1 MVHFSFQAG
10 AIAEPAEKSVVWIAA
25 AFTKGRRSVQYTRS
39 SLYPKAHV
47 SGYKADCHSFCS
59 FENPPF
65 VIVAMMAKQKTG
77 CSPFYTTNAP
87 FFTLSVIQ
95 FNLPPV
101 SSVSSPKAP

>member
-10 AIAEPAEKSVVWIAA
+10 AIAEPAEKSVVCIAA

-47 SGYKADCHSFCS
+47 LGYKAGCHSFCS

-65 VIVAMMAKQKTG
+65 VIVAMRAKQKNGVLTILHDER
-77 CSPFYTTNAP
+77 PVFY
-87 FFTLSVIQ
+87 FVCYSI
-95 FNLPPV
+95 
-101 SSVSSPKAP
+101 